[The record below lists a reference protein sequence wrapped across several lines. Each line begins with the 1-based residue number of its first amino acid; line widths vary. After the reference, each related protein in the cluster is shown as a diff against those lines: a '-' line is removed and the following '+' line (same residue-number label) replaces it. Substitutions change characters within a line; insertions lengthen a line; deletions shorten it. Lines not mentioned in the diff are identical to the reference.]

1 MKKFRLVL
9 VCAIAALFL
18 SSCHTYRHSMRE
30 PNTYVEYHADDF
42 ELSDQVVGEATVVR
56 VLGIDWQH
64 LFGTKEIGSTEANAL
79 EPSVGTMIPL
89 IGMPVPTGANYALFN
104 MMQKNPGYDVVVY
117 PQVES
122 HRHAPVLGTDIYSKT
137 TYKVTARLGKLK
149 K

>member
-9 VCAIAALFL
+9 VCAIACLFM
-18 SSCHTYRHSMRE
+18 SSCHTYIHSMKT
-30 PNTYVEYHADDF
+30 PNSYVEYHAEDF
-42 ELSDQVVGEATVVR
+42 ELSDQVTGEATVTR
-56 VLGIDWQH
+56 VLFIDWQH
-64 LFGTKEIGSTEANAL
+64 LFGTKEIGKTS
-79 EPSVGTMIPL
+79 SVGTVIPY
-89 IGMPVPTGANYALFN
+89 IGMSIPGGANYALYQL
-104 MMQKNPGYDVVVY
+104 MQKNPGYDVVVY

>member
-1 MKKFRLVL
+1 
-9 VCAIAALFL
+9 
-18 SSCHTYRHSMRE
+18 MRE
-30 PNTYVEYHADDF
+30 PNAYVEYHAEDF
-42 ELSDQVVGEATVVR
+42 DLSEQVTGEATVVR

-64 LFGTKEIGSTEANAL
+64 LFGTKEIGAT
-79 EPSVGTMIPL
+79 PSFGTIIPY
-89 IGMPVPTGANYALFN
+89 IGVNFTIPSGANYALYN
-104 MMQKNPGYDVVVY
+104 LMQKNPGYDVVVY